1 MVQIAE
7 LEAER
12 VQAQAAAQESV
23 QAQETAMAALEASEE
38 LIASL
43 NARVAEEQEKTAAAQ
58 AEKAQVG
65 HGWSMALLGCHL
77 TSPSIN
83 RGPGGIS

>member
-1 MVQIAE
+1 MDAQRATPSGVQPHSHAWVQITE

-38 LIASL
+38 HIASL
-43 NARVAEEQEKTAAAQ
+43 QQKAAAAQ
-58 AEKAQVG
+58 AETAQ
-65 HGWSMALLGCHL
+65 ACHSL
-77 TSPSIN
+77 HHHTHRFPA
-83 RGPGGIS
+83 RP

>member
-38 LIASL
+38 HIASL
-43 NARVAEEQEKTAAAQ
+43 NARMAEEQEKTAAAQ
-58 AEKAQVG
+58 AEKAQVV
-65 HGWSMALLGCHL
+65 HADPHPQFSAWSFLCQILF
-77 TSPSIN
+77 
-83 RGPGGIS
+83 

>member
-1 MVQIAE
+1 MQITE

-38 LIASL
+38 HIASL
-43 NARVAEEQEKTAAAQ
+43 QQKAAAAQ
-58 AEKAQVG
+58 AETAQ
-65 HGWSMALLGCHL
+65 AC
-77 TSPSIN
+77 P
-83 RGPGGIS
+83 